1 MSNKSRKDVGYGRPP
16 RHSRFKPGQSGN
28 PRGRPKGTS
37 NFATDLEQTLAALIT
52 LNEGGKSKRVST
64 QRAALLRLREM
75 ALKGNVRAL
84 EKLLSFAAA
93 SSASET
99 ADARSPSGEDQ
110 AILDAFR
117 QEILAEANDA
127 TERNDDK
134 EDA

>member
-1 MSNKSRKDVGYGRPP
+1 VSNKSRKDVGYGRPP

>member
-1 MSNKSRKDVGYGRPP
+1 
-16 RHSRFKPGQSGN
+16 
-28 PRGRPKGTS
+28 
-37 NFATDLEQTLAALIT
+37 
-52 LNEGGKSKRVST
+52 
-64 QRAALLRLREM
+64 M

-99 ADARSPSGEDQ
+99 ADTRRSPSGEDQ

-117 QEILAEANDA
+117 QEILAEASA
-127 TERNDDK
+127 AEPAERHNDK